1 MNTIKGK
8 IYSALIF
15 TALLSALTSFII
27 SRFLPGPEVLGIF
40 FAIILPLLITGL
52 VLWQLNMNII
62 APLRKLVDAAWEI
75 DKVRPPRIERDD
87 EIGEIYRALETQSE
101 RLQTIRKEIG
111 VEKKKTDLLLDQL
124 SEGVI
129 IVDDRLSLV
138 QLNKAACHILRIN
151 NNDLQGKSFIEAAR
165 DYELNESLS
174 RALKENRVISSQL
187 EIKERGLYLGITAA
201 PIPGGAVLIIQDLS
215 DLKRLEKVRQDFVA
229 NISHELRTPL
239 ASIRALAETA
249 EIEPAVAS
257 NYLEKIILEVD
268 KLTQLSAGLGELSWL
283 ESDEMPLKKEPSAI
297 QNIIREVVA
306 RFSLNLERTGL
317 GINLEIEE
325 NLSQVN
331 MDRDRIEEVLVN
343 LLHNAIKFTPS
354 GGKIIIGARRDKNG
368 ILIKVADTGIGI
380 PPDDL
385 PRVFERFY
393 TVDKSHSRGASGL
406 GLAISKHI
414 IEAHQGKIWAES
426 KPGKGSTFYFWLPLS

>member
-15 TALLSALTSFII
+15 TALLSALTSTII
-27 SRFLPGPEVLGIF
+27 FRFLPGPEVLGIF
-40 FAIILPLLITGL
+40 LAIALSL
-52 VLWQLNMNII
+52 II
-62 APLRKLVDAAWEI
+62 AALIYWYLGRDISTPLRKLADAVWEI
-75 DKVRPPRIERDD
+75 DKVRPSRIERDD

-111 VEKKKTDLLLDQL
+111 AEKRKTDLLLDQL

-249 EIEPAVAS
+249 EIEPAVAN

-268 KLTQLSAGLGELSWL
+268 KLTQLSARLGELSWL
-283 ESDEMPLKKEPSAI
+283 ESGEMPLKKEPSAI
-297 QNIIREVVA
+297 QNLIREVVA
-306 RFSLNLERTGL
+306 RFSLNLERAGL

-331 MDRDRIEEVLVN
+331 VDRDRIEEVLVN

-368 ILIKVADTGIGI
+368 ILVKVADTGIGI

-393 TVDKSHSRGASGL
+393 KVDKSHSRGASGL

-426 KPGKGSTFYFWLPLS
+426 KSGKGSMFFFWLPFS